1 MKFKYEQYIIG
12 MLVLCAS
19 TLISPLDARGLGG
32 GRVGG
37 GHIGGRRVGGG
48 HIGAGSH
55 SVNVSGNSVGHRG
68 GFGGVGAAA
77 FGGALLGASI
87 GSSGN
92 KGTTVI
98 SPTTNV
104 VIAGSR
110 PSIFD

>member
-1 MKFKYEQYIIG
+1 
-12 MLVLCAS
+12 
-19 TLISPLDARGLGG
+19 
-32 GRVGG
+32 
-37 GHIGGRRVGGG
+37 
-48 HIGAGSH
+48 
-55 SVNVSGNSVGHRG
+55 VGHRG